1 MTVVSIFIMGGHLSR
16 LLLHCFLSPKLLTAG
31 SHPTN
36 QCSLLRAQRFKNPT
50 AVLFWPSISQWI
62 TSLVSITALMVVCF
76 HKMQYSKV
84 GRQDWDWE
92 SSLSSSTILPNS
104 FSDVK
109 HFLLRSSASKTVV
122 VRYLLWCGGISSV
135 HCTKISLCIAIHSV
149 QRVVVWSSV
158 HQCLAVCTSV

>member
-1 MTVVSIFIMGGHLSR
+1 MMTVVSIFIMGGHLSR

-31 SHPTN
+31 SQPTN

-50 AVLFWPSISQWI
+50 AVLVWPSISQWI

-76 HKMQYSKV
+76 HKMRYSKV

-109 HFLLRSSASKTVV
+109 HFFVKKQCCENSCSEILIV
-122 VRYLLWCGGISSV
+122 VRWHLQCSLHKDKFVHCNTFSAVCSSV
-135 HCTKISLCIAIHSV
+135 KKCAPVSSLH
-149 QRVVVWSSV
+149 
-158 HQCLAVCTSV
+158 